1 MLDRLGEWI
10 DKNPCFAMA
19 ITLFVGGALGVIL
32 VACDCQSE
40 TTASSE
46 TVEEL
51 NVEKANGCPL
61 DAIAYD
67 TPAFANSWNDAYK
80 VTDRFSGASWWLVKM
95 GRSWVALPIESE
107 ETANVG

>member
-19 ITLFVGGALGVIL
+19 IALFVGGALGVIL
-32 VACDCQSE
+32 VAYDCQSE
-40 TTASSE
+40 ATASAE

-61 DAIAYD
+61 DAVVYD
-67 TPAFANSWNDAYK
+67 APKFANGWGDAYK
-80 VTDRFSGASWWLVKM
+80 VTDRFSKQEWWIVRMDGK
-95 GRSWVALPIESE
+95 WVVLPITNT
-107 ETANVG
+107 ETTDVG